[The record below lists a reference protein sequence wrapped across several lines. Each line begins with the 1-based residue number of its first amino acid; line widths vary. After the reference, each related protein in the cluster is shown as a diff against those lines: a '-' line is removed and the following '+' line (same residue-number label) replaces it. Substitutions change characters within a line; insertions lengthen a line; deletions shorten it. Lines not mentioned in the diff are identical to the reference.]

1 MIRITLLVLAC
12 SLGFAAC
19 RENVDP
25 HDWDHDGV
33 SDEDDCAPQDPYVYP
48 GATEVCDDEKD
59 NDCDSVADCLDEECE
74 TFPGCMDDDDAG
86 DDDSAGETWDDDTG
100 DDDTFPAAADLVI
113 DFVTVDDSLGGDG
126 DGQLEA
132 GEVIAMTIMLR
143 NDGESPTDE
152 WVSGEFSLS
161 GESTATISD
170 PQRDTYYNDGLPIE
184 PAETAGHDPL
194 YGFTIDD
201 GAEAGQTLVFDLR
214 AMDQA
219 SRVWDLQTEPLVLGE

>member
-1 MIRITLLVLAC
+1 MRRNVLLVLVL
-12 SLGFAAC
+12 SLGLASC
-19 RENVDP
+19 REAVDP

-33 SDEDDCAPQDPYVYP
+33 PDAEDCAPQDPYSHP

-59 NDCDSVADCLDEECE
+59 NDCDTVADCLDEECE
-74 TFPGCMDDDDAG
+74 TFPGCMDDDDPG

-113 DFVTVDDSLGGDG
+113 DSVTVDDSLGGDG

-132 GEVIAMTIMLR
+132 GEVIAMTVTLR
-143 NDGESPTDE
+143 NDGESPTDD
-152 WVSGEFSLS
+152 WVAGEITLS
-161 GESTATISD
+161 GASTATISD

-184 PAETAGHDPL
+184 PAETASHDPV

-214 AMDQA
+214 VMDQA